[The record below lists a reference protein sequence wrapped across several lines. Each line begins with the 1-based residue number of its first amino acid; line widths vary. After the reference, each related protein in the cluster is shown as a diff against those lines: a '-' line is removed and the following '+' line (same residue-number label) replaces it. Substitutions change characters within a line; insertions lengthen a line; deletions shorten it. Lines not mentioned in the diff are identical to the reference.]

1 MDTLADIA
9 AHGLDAASML
19 VVACFC
25 AAGALMGYSRNRL
38 GPTKRSMLGMA
49 ALLCLLIGAALLLV
63 RQGQV
68 DGHSPPILALAA
80 LAVGISLALW
90 PLAWRARREPQ
101 RAFQQMH
108 QLICQ
113 LEHEVLERKRAEQEL
128 QKSQELLRQLAAY
141 QERVKED
148 ERKRIAREIH
158 DELGQNLMALR
169 IDIAMLEARTG
180 DVHPRLNLKTRQ
192 VLKHVDNSIKSVRS
206 IINNLRPSV
215 LDLGLQAA
223 LEWQVAQFEKRTGI
237 SCDLLESP
245 HFPLDDEQAT
255 ALFRVVQESL
265 TNVARHAQATLVTI
279 SLRAESGKVVIKI
292 ADNGVGLYP
301 GCRRKPNSFGLLG
314 IGERVSSLG
323 GEFKVDSVP
332 GEGTVL
338 TVAVPLR
345 TPERVEDVRLPEWHR
360 HEAAADRK
368 KAPLA

>member
-1 MDTLADIA
+1 
-9 AHGLDAASML
+9 ML
-19 VVACFC
+19 VLACFC
-25 AAGALMGYSRNRL
+25 AAIALLGYSRNRL
-38 GPTKRSMLGMA
+38 GPTKRRLLGMA
-49 ALLCLLIGAALLLV
+49 ALVSLLIGAAILLV
-63 RQGQV
+63 QQGHLNP
-68 DGHSPPILALAA
+68 DSPPILALAA
-80 LAVGISLALW
+80 GAVGFSLALW

-101 RAFQQMH
+101 QAFQQLH
-108 QLICQ
+108 QVICQ
-113 LEHEVLERKRAEQEL
+113 LEHEVQERKRAELEL
-128 QKSQELLRQLAAY
+128 QKSQELLRQLSAY

-169 IDIAMLEARTG
+169 IDIAMIEARTG
-180 DVHPRLNLKTRQ
+180 DAHPRLNQKARQ
-192 VLKHVDNSIKSVRS
+192 VLKHIDTAIKSVRS

-223 LEWQVAQFEKRTGI
+223 LEWQVAQYEKRSGI
-237 SCDLLESP
+237 SCDLLLESP

-279 SLRAESGKVVIKI
+279 TLRAEPKTVVMKI

-301 GCRRKPNSFGLLG
+301 GCRRKPGSFGLLG

-323 GEFKVDSVP
+323 GEFRVDSVP

-338 TVAVPLR
+338 TVSVPLR
-345 TPERVEDVRLPEWHR
+345 ASAQAEIALHGDWPDERDFKLGQH
-360 HEAAADRK
+360 K
-368 KAPLA
+368 NIAPLA

>member
-1 MDTLADIA
+1 MANWGEVALGDWGARVN
-9 AHGLDAASML
+9 AASML
-19 VVACFC
+19 VLACFC
-25 AAGALMGYSRNRL
+25 ASMALLGYSRNRL
-38 GPTKRSMLGMA
+38 GPTKRRLLATA
-49 ALLCLLIGAALLLV
+49 ALVMMLIGAAVLLAE
-63 RQGQV
+63 QGETPAR
-68 DGHSPPILALAA
+68 SPLILALAA
-80 LAVGISLALW
+80 VAVGFSLALW
-90 PLAWRARREPQ
+90 PLAWRARSEPQ
-101 RAFQQMH
+101 HAFQQLH
-108 QLICQ
+108 QVICQ

-128 QKSQELLRQLAAY
+128 QKSQELLRQLSAY

-180 DVHPRLNLKTRQ
+180 DAHPRLNQKARQ
-192 VLKHVDNSIKSVRS
+192 VLKHIDNSIKSVRS

-223 LEWQVAQFEKRTGI
+223 LEWQVAQYEKRSGI
-237 SCDLLESP
+237 SCDLLLESP

-279 SLRAESGKVVIKI
+279 TLRAEETRVVMKI

-323 GEFKVDSVP
+323 GDFKVDSVP

-338 TVAVPLR
+338 TVSVPLR
-345 TPERVEDVRLPEWHR
+345 EVNR
-360 HEAAADRK
+360 HEAASMTV
-368 KAPLA
+368 